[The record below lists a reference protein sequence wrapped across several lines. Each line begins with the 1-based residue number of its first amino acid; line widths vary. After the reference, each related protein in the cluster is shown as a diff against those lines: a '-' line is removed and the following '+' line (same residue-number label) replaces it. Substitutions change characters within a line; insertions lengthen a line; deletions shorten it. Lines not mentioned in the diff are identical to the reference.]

1 MTSGKMAQATITPNL
16 QRLALANVCLGQFL
30 SALDSRSVNVALP
43 TISLHFETSLAAVQW
58 IPLAYQLTIVGLV
71 LSMARL
77 GDKLGRKRLY
87 ALGFIM
93 LGIGSAA
100 CGLSPYLWLI
110 VCFRAIEG
118 IGGALVLA
126 NGRAIASAL
135 YAKEGRGRALGMM
148 SMSFHLGYITGPS
161 VGGFLVDTIGWRWIF
176 FMNLPVAL
184 AAATMAWKILP
195 ETVTEKRDYSIDPI
209 GMVTL
214 LATVVAVVV
223 GLQQVAKSGFGWPAL
238 LAGAVAITSLLLLLY
253 FERRDPSPL
262 LDLSLFK
269 VRLLTAGLLSHFFV
283 SLSHTSTFFL
293 LPFYLQGIAGYTPT
307 QVGFTVICFS
317 LVIVL
322 LAPIGGWLADRLGS
336 RMLCTVGS
344 ALTALSMIG
353 FSRLEGAN
361 GQVSVVIPLM
371 LLGLGWSL
379 FQSPNLSGMFNA
391 VAPRHIGSVSGLS
404 LTSANIANAMG
415 VAVGSVLFMRWLNYY
430 GFESGSVPPYT
441 QWGGNAEIYV
451 KAFQGSWTV
460 IACLAAIAIVTS
472 ALRGVDRRERGEK

>member
-1 MTSGKMAQATITPNL
+1 MAQTTLTPNL

-43 TISLHFETSLAAVQW
+43 TISLHFDTSIAAVQW

-77 GDKLGRKRLY
+77 GDKLGRKGLY
-87 ALGFIM
+87 TLGFVM
-93 LGIGSAA
+93 LGFGSAA

-135 YAKEGRGRALGMM
+135 YAREGRGRALGMM

-184 AAATMAWKILP
+184 AAAMMAWKILP
-195 ETVTEKRDYSIDPI
+195 ETVTEKRDYSIDPL
-209 GMVTL
+209 GMITL
-214 LATVVAVVV
+214 LTTVVALIL
-223 GLQQVAKSGFGWPAL
+223 GLQQVAKSGFGLLPAL
-238 LAGAVAITSLLLLLY
+238 AVAVSLISVSLLLY
-253 FERRDPSPL
+253 FERRNPAPL

-269 VRLLTAGLLSHFFV
+269 VRLLTAGMLSHFFV

-293 LPFYLQGIAGYTPT
+293 LPFYLQGILHYTPT
-307 QVGFTVICFS
+307 QVGLTVIFFS
-317 LVIVL
+317 LVIVC

-344 ALTALSMIG
+344 TLTAASMVG
-353 FSRLEGAN
+353 FALLGSGSSQTA
-361 GQVSVVIPLM
+361 VMAPLM

-391 VAPRHIGSVSGLS
+391 VEPRHIGSVSGLS

-415 VAVGSVLFMRWLNYY
+415 VAVGSVLFLRWLNYY
-430 GFESGSVPPYT
+430 GMASAVVPPHT
-441 QWGGNAEIYV
+441 QWGGNAGLFV
-451 KAFQGSWTV
+451 NAFQGSWTV
-460 IACLAAIAIVTS
+460 IAGLAAIAIVTS
-472 ALRGVDRRERGEK
+472 ALRGADRRERTVE